1 MRGLRSAPIAALL
14 LIAGLVSACSSDDG
28 RDMKA
33 PSAAQIASTQTTTTL
48 AADTTLAVLDDG
60 DGAPIDTT
68 VDGGTGV
75 VLTLT
80 APWAD
85 GDKIPDAFRCA
96 GPEASPEISWT
107 GVPAE
112 AKSLALVLVDEDAPD
127 YTHWVVANIDPATS
141 ALLAGSV
148 DPNAVQATNSAGS
161 IGFAGPCPPEGET
174 HAYSLSLY
182 ALDQVLEVQNGDDGA
197 AMQDAIYAA
206 AIEAAAVT
214 FTS

>member
-1 MRGLRSAPIAALL
+1 MTALFLASVAIA
-14 LIAGLVSACSSDDG
+14 SACSTDDG
-28 RDMKA
+28 RDMKQ
-33 PSAAQIASTQTTTTL
+33 PSVAQIASTQTTTTL
-48 AADTTLAVLDDG
+48 ATDTTLAALE
-60 DGAPIDTT
+60 DGAPLDTT
-68 VDGGTGV
+68 VDGGVAV
-75 VLTLT
+75 VLTVT

-85 GDKIPDAFRCA
+85 GDTIPEAYRCA

-107 GVPAE
+107 GVPAD
-112 AKSLALVLVDEDAPD
+112 AKSLALVLVDEDAPE

-148 DPNAVQATNSAGS
+148 DPNAVQATNSAGT
-161 IGFAGPCPPEGET
+161 IGFSGPCPPEGET

-214 FTS
+214 FTA

>member
-1 MRGLRSAPIAALL
+1 MRGSRIAPMTALFLASVAIA
-14 LIAGLVSACSSDDG
+14 SACSTDDG
-28 RDMKA
+28 RDMKQ
-33 PSAAQIASTQTTTTL
+33 PSVAQIASTQTTTTL
-48 AADTTLAVLDDG
+48 ATDTTFAALE
-60 DGAPIDTT
+60 DGAPLDTT
-68 VDGGTGV
+68 VDGGVAV
-75 VLTLT
+75 VLTVT

-85 GDKIPDAFRCA
+85 GDTIPEAYRCA

-107 GVPAE
+107 GVPAD
-112 AKSLALVLVDEDAPD
+112 AKSLALVLVDEDAPE
-127 YTHWVVANIDPATS
+127 YTHWVIANIDPATS

-148 DPNAVQATNSAGS
+148 DPNAVQATNSAGT
-161 IGFAGPCPPEGET
+161 IGFSGPCPPEGET

-214 FTS
+214 FTA

>member
-14 LIAGLVSACSSDDG
+14 LCSLVLSACSTDDG
-28 RDMKA
+28 RNMKA
-33 PSAAQIASTQTTTTL
+33 PSADQIASTQTTTTL
-48 AADTTLAVLDDG
+48 AADTTLAVLDG
-60 DGAPIDTT
+60 GEGAPIDTT

-80 APWAD
+80 APWSD
-85 GDKIPDAFRCA
+85 GDTIPDAFRCA
-96 GPEASPEISWT
+96 GPEASPEVSWT

-112 AKSLALVLVDEDAPD
+112 AKSLALVLVDEDAPE

-161 IGFAGPCPPEGET
+161 IGFSGPCPPEGET

-214 FTS
+214 FTA

>member
-1 MRGLRSAPIAALL
+1 MRGLRFTSIVALVVVL
-14 LIAGLVSACSSDDG
+14 GIGASACGTDDG
-28 RDMKA
+28 REMQQ
-33 PSAAQIASTQTTTTL
+33 PSVAQIASAQTTTTF
-48 AADTTLAVLDDG
+48 AAETTLSGL

-68 VDGGTGV
+68 VDGGGSV
-75 VLTLT
+75 VLTVT

-85 GDKIPDAFRCA
+85 GDTIPDAFRCA
-96 GPEASPEISWT
+96 GPEASPEVSWT

-141 ALLAGSV
+141 TLLGGSV
-148 DPNAVQATNSAGS
+148 DPNAVQARNSAGS
-161 IGFAGPCPPEGET
+161 IGFSGPCPPEGQT

-197 AMQDAIYAA
+197 AMQNAIYSA

-214 FTS
+214 FTA

>member
-1 MRGLRSAPIAALL
+1 MRSSRTAPLAALL
-14 LIAGLVSACSSDDG
+14 VAAVIVAAACSTDDG
-28 RDMKA
+28 RDMKQ
-33 PSAAQIASTQTTTTL
+33 PSVAQIASTQSTTTL
-48 AADTTLAVLDDG
+48 ATNTTPAALDD
-60 DGAPIDTT
+60 APLDTT
-68 VDGGTGV
+68 VDGGAAV
-75 VLTLT
+75 VLTVT

-85 GDKIPDAFRCA
+85 GDTIPDAYRCA

-107 GVPAE
+107 GVPAD
-112 AKSLALVLVDEDAPD
+112 AKSLALVLVDEDAPE

-161 IGFAGPCPPEGET
+161 VGFSGPCPPEGET

-214 FTS
+214 FSA

>member
-1 MRGLRSAPIAALL
+1 MRGLRFTSIVALVVVL
-14 LIAGLVSACSSDDG
+14 GIGASACGTDDG
-28 RDMKA
+28 REMQQ
-33 PSAAQIASTQTTTTL
+33 PSDAQIASAQTTTTF
-48 AADTTLAVLDDG
+48 AAETTLSGL

-68 VDGGTGV
+68 VDGGGSV
-75 VLTLT
+75 VLTVT

-85 GDKIPDAFRCA
+85 GDTIPDAFRCA
-96 GPEASPEISWT
+96 GPEASPEVSWT

-141 ALLAGSV
+141 TLLGGSV
-148 DPNAVQATNSAGS
+148 DPNAVQARNSAGS
-161 IGFAGPCPPEGET
+161 IGFSGPCPPEGQT

-197 AMQDAIYAA
+197 AMQNAIYAA

-214 FTS
+214 FTA

>member
-1 MRGLRSAPIAALL
+1 MRGSRTAPLAALL
-14 LIAGLVSACSSDDG
+14 VAAVVVAAACSTDDG
-28 RDMKA
+28 RGMKQ
-33 PSAAQIASTQTTTTL
+33 PSVAQIASTQTTTTL
-48 AADTTLAVLDDG
+48 ATDTTLAALDD
-60 DGAPIDTT
+60 APLETT
-68 VDGGTGV
+68 VDGGAAV
-75 VLTLT
+75 VLTVT

-85 GDKIPDAFRCA
+85 GDTIPDAYRCA
-96 GPEASPEISWT
+96 GPEASPEVSWT
-107 GVPAE
+107 GVPAD
-112 AKSLALVLVDEDAPD
+112 AKSLALVLVDEDAPE

-161 IGFAGPCPPEGET
+161 IGFSGPCPPEGET

-214 FTS
+214 FSS

>member
-1 MRGLRSAPIAALL
+1 MRSSRTAPLAALL
-14 LIAGLVSACSSDDG
+14 VAAVIVAAACSTDDG
-28 RDMKA
+28 RDMKQ
-33 PSAAQIASTQTTTTL
+33 PSVAQIASTQSTTTL
-48 AADTTLAVLDDG
+48 ATNTTPAALDD
-60 DGAPIDTT
+60 APLDTT
-68 VDGGTGV
+68 VDGGAAV
-75 VLTLT
+75 VLTVT

-85 GDKIPDAFRCA
+85 GDTIPDAYRCA

-107 GVPAE
+107 GVPAD
-112 AKSLALVLVDEDAPD
+112 AKSLALVLVDEDAPE

-161 IGFAGPCPPEGET
+161 IGFSGPCPPEGET

-214 FTS
+214 FSS